1 MSTPIPTPDPTK
13 LDEVARQRAIW
24 AQQGIHTYRLTLLF
38 GCECGLGGGNP
49 VEVTVVD
56 DAHDRRGGDAA
67 GRSTRTSVTG
77 YPMTVDQ
84 LFDYAD
90 RNAGAGKLE
99 LKYDEHLGYPVALGV
114 DPDLNARDDEIRVA
128 VAKLVPGR

>member
-1 MSTPIPTPDPTK
+1 MTGATVGGQALSAD
-13 LDEVARQRAIW
+13 AR
-24 AQQGIHTYRLTLLF
+24 
-38 GCECGLGGGNP
+38 
-49 VEVTVVD
+49 
-56 DAHDRRGGDAA
+56 
-67 GRSTRTSVTG
+67 TG
-77 YPMTVDQ
+77 YPMSIDE

-128 VAKLVPGR
+128 VARLVPGR